1 LLSTSRQALDESA
14 LARILDLY
22 LALLRKVPY
31 SPSATLPDG
40 DGQALIEYVKSMNLL
55 AEQKDALGRI
65 LYLDEQNAVLATYY
79 RNNVLHVFAL
89 PALIASFFQSNSR
102 ISREQLLRFARA
114 LYPYLQAEL
123 FIRWSLDEL
132 DAVIDQWL
140 AALVEQ
146 DLLRQENDTFIRP
159 APSSRQYVLLILLAR
174 SVTQTLQRFYMA
186 IALLLNAGQNALTAE
201 ELENLCTV
209 MAQRLSILHGLN
221 APEFFDK
228 SLFRHFIQ
236 TLLDLRVL
244 RKDEAGKLSYHE
256 LLGELAEGAAK
267 RVLPAEIRLSIRQ
280 VALERP
286 AEEAAAES
294 NDAAAN

>member
-1 LLSTSRQALDESA
+1 M
-14 LARILDLY
+14 
-22 LALLRKVPY
+22 PY

-286 AEEAAAES
+286 PRKPPPKATTRPPTEARRPPREGRAS
-294 NDAAAN
+294 LR

>member
-1 LLSTSRQALDESA
+1 
-14 LARILDLY
+14 
-22 LALLRKVPY
+22 RKVPY

>member
-1 LLSTSRQALDESA
+1 
-14 LARILDLY
+14 
-22 LALLRKVPY
+22 
-31 SPSATLPDG
+31 
-40 DGQALIEYVKSMNLL
+40 M
-55 AEQKDALGRI
+55 
-65 LYLDEQNAVLATYY
+65 
-79 RNNVLHVFAL
+79 
-89 PALIASFFQSNSR
+89 
-102 ISREQLLRFARA
+102 
-114 LYPYLQAEL
+114 
-123 FIRWSLDEL
+123 
-132 DAVIDQWL
+132 
-140 AALVEQ
+140 
-146 DLLRQENDTFIRP
+146 
-159 APSSRQYVLLILLAR
+159 LLILLAR

-244 RKDEAGKLSYHE
+244 RKGRGRQAELPRTARRTGRRRRQARAAGGDPSVDPP
-256 LLGELAEGAAK
+256 GGAGA
-267 RVLPAEIRLSIRQ
+267 
-280 VALERP
+280 P

>member
-1 LLSTSRQALDESA
+1 SRQALDESA